1 MSDNQTLNLD
11 NQGQLFGHPKGLY
24 VLFFTEMWERF
35 SFYGMKA
42 LLIFYLVKYHLFSDD
57 SGNLLVGSYAA
68 LVYALPVLGGY
79 LADKFL
85 GFRKAVTFGAILLVI
100 GHIGMAYEG
109 DVAVKMADGSIT
121 RDNAALQVFYFSL
134 SLIILGVGFLKANIS
149 SIVGELYKKG
159 DTRRDSGFTI
169 FYMGIN
175 IGSWIATILC
185 GYLGEKYGYGYG
197 FGLAGIGMFLG
208 LITFIWGKKYFMG
221 KGEPKD
227 LAKLKKK
234 VFLGLDTEYIIYILA
249 VLSTLIVWQMVQRH
263 SVVEVLL
270 MSAGAASLVYIVWYS
285 VTKLDRI
292 GRNRLGALTILIV
305 FSVFFWAL
313 FEQAYTSMNLFADR
327 AMDRTIGNSTIPTAW
342 YLSLNAMFI
351 IIFAPVFA
359 WLWVKLGKR
368 KMNPNAAIKFGLA
381 LLFVGLGFGVL
392 FMGLS
397 TSEAGKLSMIWLIVA
412 YLLHT
417 WGELCLSPVGLSYVT
432 KLAPIKIV
440 GFMMGVWFLAT
451 AGSEYIA
458 SLLANIASL
467 PPEVP
472 GVAFDLEAAKASYA
486 GLFET
491 LFYIGIIAG
500 TLLLILSPLI
510 KKMMFGIDEEG
521 EDEAIVIP
529 PNNEILDQEV

>member
-1 MSDNQTLNLD
+1 MSLD
-11 NQGQLFGHPKGLY
+11 NSNDVFKGQNTDVAVERTLFGHPVGLF

-57 SGNLLVGSYAA
+57 EGNILVGSYAA

-79 LADKFL
+79 LADRYL
-85 GFRKAVTFGAILLVI
+85 GFRKAVTFGAILLVL

-109 DVAVKMADGSIT
+109 NAAVKMADGTIS
-121 RDNAALQVFYFSL
+121 RDNNAIQVFYFSM

-149 SIVGELYKKG
+149 SIVGELYRKG

-175 IGSWIATILC
+175 IGSWFATILC
-185 GYLGEKYGYGYG
+185 GYLGEAYGWGYG
-197 FGLAGIGMFLG
+197 FGAAGVGMFIG

-221 KGEPKD
+221 KGEPRD

-234 VFLGLDTEYIIYILA
+234 VFLGLDTEAIIYILA
-249 VLSTLIVWQMVQRH
+249 VLSSVVIWQMVQRH

-270 MSAGAASLVYIVWYS
+270 MAAGAISLIYIVWYS
-285 VTKLDRI
+285 IVKSDRI
-292 GRNRLGALTILIV
+292 ERNRLGALTILIL

-327 AMDRTIGNSTIPTAW
+327 AMDRTIGDSTIPTAW

-351 IIFAPVFA
+351 VMFAPIFA

-368 KMNPNAAIKFGLA
+368 KMNPNAAIKFGMA
-381 LLFVGLGFGVL
+381 LLFVGLGFGALVL
-392 FMGLS
+392 GLS
-397 TSEAGKLSMIWLIVA
+397 ISELGKVSMIWLIIA

-432 KLAPIKIV
+432 KLAPAKIV

-458 SLLANIASL
+458 SLLANIASIPKEDIL
-467 PPEVP
+467 
-472 GVAFDLEAAKASYA
+472 DIEAAKLSYA

-491 LFYIGIIAG
+491 LFYIGIISG
-500 TLLLILSPLI
+500 IFLLALSPFI
-510 KKMMFGIDEEG
+510 KRMMFGIDDQVEEVN
-521 EDEAIVIP
+521 EEVI
-529 PNNEILDQEV
+529 N